1 MNLKTYALLTSLFLF
16 GIMTAGCAGAGSDK
30 QTEADRPVAAEF
42 VKGTAL
48 PVSLTDPRVADMKG
62 VAANNRLQ
70 LFADDQSGVIA
81 VLDKNSG
88 EVWYSNPP
96 KRESDKLA
104 TGINKDL
111 LSAQLKIDFHNAFGQ
126 LSSVNSYTD
135 SVIHKQVRFESIPNG
150 IRVTYQFGTDEKTAD
165 DIPIKLTKARLE
177 ELKGKV
183 DKTGQRALTI
193 AYKEDTDPSVY
204 VRNDSLAGIQLKRTL
219 QAFEDAGYTD
229 EDFRKD
235 LEALQLEQTKPEPRI
250 FRASIEYT
258 LDGDSLV
265 VKVPASGI
273 HYPDEYPINTISVL
287 SYFGAEGE
295 ETEGSLFVPDGS
307 GALIHFN
314 NGKINYSSYKQRIYG
329 SDLTME
335 SAEDGLWEEKARL
348 PVFGMIRREGAFLGI
363 IEEGD
368 SVASVNAEVSGKLNG
383 YNYVYPS
390 FYVINKD
397 QVTLDANGQERS
409 LPRFQENPTKS
420 DFTIRYA
427 FLSGEEATYSG
438 MAQYYRQYLVKTHG
452 LPEPKSASESTNSGG
467 DAPFYLQLIG
477 SISKNK
483 HMAGIPYKALEPL
496 TTFKQAENIVNQVQK
511 RNIRNIKL
519 QYSGWFNKGLDHQ
532 VPDHVSVDGAVGGSK
547 ALREFISFA
556 LDKGLSFFPDVYIAE
571 ARISDGFDVTKEASR
586 TLKGDPAAIYP
597 IEPVLNQRDN
607 TKAPSYVVS
616 PRYLMKIVD
625 SMLNELDGYRLE
637 GISLR
642 DLGNRLNSDYR
653 ANHQID
659 RTESESISN
668 QALTRI
674 RERNLKIMANGGN
687 AYAFPY
693 VTDITNAPM
702 TNSGFKIEDEA
713 IPFYQMVV
721 RGYID
726 YTGTPYNLST
736 FNDMNQYILKCL
748 EYGSGIYFKWI
759 HEPNDSVKDS
769 DYDDLYAVNYE
780 QWLDQAAQIYG
791 NVNEVLGKVHNQK
804 MISHEKL
811 SDGVFKTVYENGI
824 YVIVN
829 YNRSRLQADGMNVEA
844 GGYVMGGV
852 QK

>member
-1 MNLKTYALLTSLFLF
+1 MNLKRYALLTSLFLF
-16 GIMTAGCAGAGSDK
+16 GIMTAGCAGSGSDK
-30 QTEADRPVAAEF
+30 QTEANRSAAAEF

-48 PVSLTDPRVADMKG
+48 AVSFTDPRVADMKG
-62 VAANNRLQ
+62 VAESNRLQ

-81 VLDKNSG
+81 VLDKISG

-96 KRESDKLA
+96 ERESDKLA

-111 LSAQLKIDFHNAFGQ
+111 LSAQLKLDFHNAFGQ

-135 SVIHKQVRFESIPNG
+135 SVIHKQVSFENIPNG
-150 IRVTYQFGTDEKTAD
+150 IRVTYQFGTEEKTVD
-165 DIPIKLTKARLE
+165 DIPSKLTKERLE

-183 DKTGQRALTI
+183 DKTGQRALMI
-193 AYKEDTDPSVY
+193 AYREDTDPSVY

-219 QAFEDAGYTD
+219 QALEDAGYTD

-235 LEALQLEQTKPEPRI
+235 LEALQLEHTKPEPRV
-250 FRASIEYT
+250 FLASIEYT

-273 HYPDEYPINTISVL
+273 HYSEEYPIHTISVL
-287 SYFGAEGE
+287 GFFGAEGE
-295 ETEGSLFVPDGS
+295 ESEGSLFVPDGS

-314 NGKINYSSYKQRIYG
+314 NGKTKYPSYEQRIYG

-335 SAEDGLWEEKARL
+335 SVKDGALEEKARM
-348 PVFGMIRREGAFLGI
+348 PVFGMIRKDGAFLGI

-368 SVASVNAEVSGKLNG
+368 SVASVHADVSGRLHS
-383 YNYVYPS
+383 YNYIYPS

-397 QVTLDANGQERS
+397 QVSLDANGQERS
-409 LPRFQENPTKS
+409 LPRYQEKPTKS

-427 FLSGEEATYSG
+427 FLSGDEANYSG
-438 MAQYYRQYLVKTHG
+438 MAKYYQQYLIKRQG
-452 LPEPKSASESTNSGG
+452 LPERKPASDSNSG
-467 DAPFYLQLIG
+467 DVPFYLQLIG
-477 SISKNK
+477 SVGKNK
-483 HMAGIPYKALEPL
+483 HTVGIPYKALEPL
-496 TTFKQAENIVNQVQK
+496 TTFKQAEDIVNQMQV

-532 VPDHVSVDGAVGGSK
+532 VPDHVAVDGAVGGSK

-556 LDKGLSFFPDVYIAE
+556 RDKDLSFFPDVYIAE
-571 ARISDGFDVTKEASR
+571 ARTSDGFDVTKEASR
-586 TLKGDPAAIYP
+586 TLRGDPAAIYP
-597 IEPVLNQRDN
+597 IEPVLNQRDRS
-607 TKAPSYVVS
+607 KAPSYVVS
-616 PRYLMKIVD
+616 PRYILKVVD
-625 SMLNELDGYRLE
+625 SMLKDLDDYRLE
-637 GISLR
+637 GMSLQ
-642 DLGNRLNSDYR
+642 DLGSRLNTDYR
-653 ANHQID
+653 TSQQID
-659 RTESESISN
+659 RTESETISKE
-668 QALTRI
+668 ALTKI
-674 RERNLKIMANGGN
+674 RDRYLEIIADGGN

-693 VTDITNAPM
+693 ITDITNAPM
-702 TNSGFKIEDEA
+702 TNSGFKIEDEE

-726 YTGTPYNLST
+726 YTGKPYNLST
-736 FNDMNQYILKCL
+736 FTDMNQYVMKSL
-748 EYGSGIYFKWI
+748 EYGSGVYFKWI
-759 HEPNDSVKDS
+759 HESNDKVKDT
-769 DYDDLYAVNYE
+769 DYNGLYAVHYE
-780 QWLDQAAQIYG
+780 QWLEQAAQIYE
-791 NVNEVLGKVHNQK
+791 NVNEVLGKVQNQM

-811 SDGVFKTVYENGI
+811 SEGVFKTVYENGI

-829 YNRSRLQADGMNVEA
+829 YNRSMVQADGLNVEA

>member
-1 MNLKTYALLTSLFLF
+1 MNLKRYALLTSLFLI
-16 GIMTAGCAGAGSDK
+16 GIMTAGCAGSGSDK
-30 QTEADRPVAAEF
+30 QTAANRTVAEEF
-42 VKGTAL
+42 VKGAAL
-48 PVSLTDPRVADMKG
+48 AVSFTDPRVADMKG

-81 VLDKNSG
+81 VLDKSSG

-96 KRESDKLA
+96 ERDSDQLA

-111 LSAQLKIDFHNAFGQ
+111 LSAQLKLDFHNAFGQ

-135 SVIHKQVRFESIPNG
+135 SVIHKQVKFENIANG

-165 DIPIKLTKARLE
+165 DIPSKLTKARLE

-183 DKTGQRALTI
+183 DKTGQRALMI

-204 VRNDSLAGIQLKRTL
+204 VRNESLAGIQLKRTL

-250 FRASIEYT
+250 FLASIEYT

-273 HYPDEYPINTISVL
+273 HYSDEYPINTISVL
-287 SYFGAEGE
+287 GFFGAEGE
-295 ETEGSLFVPDGS
+295 ESEGSLFVPDGS

-314 NGKINYSSYKQRIYG
+314 NGKINYSSYEQRIYG
-329 SDLTME
+329 SDLTMDN
-335 SAEDGLWEEKARL
+335 ANDGVWEEKARL
-348 PVFGMIRREGAFLGI
+348 PVFGMIRRDGAFLGI

-368 SVASVNAEVSGKLNG
+368 SVASVHADVSGRLNS
-383 YNYVYPS
+383 YNYIYPS
-390 FYVINKD
+390 FYVVNKD
-397 QVTLDANGQERS
+397 EVSLDANGQERS
-409 LPRFQENPTKS
+409 LPRYQENPTKS

-427 FLSGEEATYSG
+427 FLSGDEATYSG
-438 MAQYYRQYLVKTHG
+438 MAQYYQQYLIKTHG
-452 LPEPKSASESTNSGG
+452 LPEPKSASESNSGW

-477 SISKNK
+477 SIAKNK
-483 HMAGIPYKALEPL
+483 HAAGIPYKALEPL
-496 TTFKQAENIVNQVQK
+496 TTFKQAEDIVNQVQN

-532 VPDHVSVDGAVGGSK
+532 VPDQVSVDRAVGGSK
-547 ALREFISFA
+547 ALQEFISFA
-556 LDKGLSFFPDVYIAE
+556 RDKHLSFFPDVYIAE
-571 ARISDGFDVTKEASR
+571 ARTSDGFDVTKEASR
-586 TLKGDPAAIYP
+586 TLRGDPAKIYP
-597 IEPVLNQRDN
+597 IEPVLNQRDRS
-607 TKAPSYVVS
+607 KAPSYVVS
-616 PRYLMKIVD
+616 PRYILNVVD
-625 SMLNELDGYRLE
+625 SMLNELDDYRLE
-637 GISLR
+637 GISLQ
-642 DLGNRLNSDYR
+642 DLGSRLNTDYR
-653 ANHQID
+653 TNDQID
-659 RTESESISN
+659 RTESETISE
-668 QALTRI
+668 QALTKI
-674 RERNLKIMANGGN
+674 REQNLEIMANGGN

-702 TNSGFKIEDEA
+702 TNSGFKIEDEE

-726 YTGTPYNLST
+726 YTGMPYNLSNYT
-736 FNDMNQYILKCL
+736 DMNQYILKCL
-748 EYGSGIYFKWI
+748 EYGSGVYFKWI
-759 HEPNDSVKDS
+759 HEPNYKVKDT
-769 DYDDLYAVNYE
+769 DYDDLYAVHYE

-791 NVNEVLGKVHNQK
+791 NVNEVLGKVQNRK
-804 MISHEKL
+804 IISHEKL

-829 YNRSRLQADGMNVEA
+829 YNRSMVQADGLNVEA
-844 GGYVMGGV
+844 GGYVTGGV